1 MRRFVFSVFLLTVAI
16 GGGWLLG
23 QQQQPAQP
31 TPVPQGL
38 MTGSDIGIRVD
49 TRARRD
55 GKLYGTMMVRMQN
68 GERRE
73 VILGRPGGVVPLD
86 SRR

>member
-1 MRRFVFSVFLLTVAI
+1 MRRVVFTVFLLTVAI
-16 GGGWLLG
+16 GGGWVLG

-31 TPVPQGL
+31 TPIPQGL

-49 TRARRD
+49 GKARD
-55 GKLYGTMMVRMQN
+55 GNLYGTMMVRMQN
-68 GERRE
+68 GEWRE
-73 VILGRPGGVVPLD
+73 VIMGRPGGVLPLD

>member
-1 MRRFVFSVFLLTVAI
+1 MRRVVLTVFLLIVAI

-23 QQQQPAQP
+23 QQQQPAQR
-31 TPVPQGL
+31 TPIPQGL
-38 MTGSDIGIRVD
+38 MTGADIGIRVD
-49 TRARRD
+49 TGARD

-68 GERRE
+68 GEWRE
-73 VILGRPGGVVPLD
+73 VVLGRPGGVLPLD

>member
-1 MRRFVFSVFLLTVAI
+1 MRRVVLTVFLLIVAL

-23 QQQQPAQP
+23 QQQPAAQR

-38 MTGSDIGIRVD
+38 MTGADIGIRMD
-49 TRARRD
+49 TSARD

-68 GERRE
+68 GEWRE
-73 VILGRPGGVVPLD
+73 VVLGRPGGVLPLD